1 MKKLKIKDLFS
12 YKFFQTIV
20 LMLILLSYC
29 YVGNIPGL
37 SNILKVISLIISSFI
52 IVMYILNFKFSKFIL
67 WFIMYILIGLL
78 ATYLGEDTSIVHYL
92 YTYYRIMSVLMYL
105 ELGFKYNCKNT
116 LNSLNIVLSLLLFL
130 NLISIIIFPK
140 GMYSNDIYD
149 SNWFFGYKNIQ
160 IFYIFP
166 TLIVSYLNNKTKKIN
181 KIFIWNLIISTFMVF
196 HCFSANS
203 VVVYCLFLI
212 YIFFQNIIT
221 KKYLFFNIKN
231 YVICHFVLFF
241 MFIILKIQY
250 LFDWLV
256 VQILHKS
263 LTFTGRTIIW
273 DRVLVLIKRKPLL
286 GYGFQT
292 NEIVSNYL
300 GNRAFVHAHNTI
312 LDIVYKG
319 GLLTLLVFFK
329 MIYYP
334 IHELYTSRK
343 NKLSSF
349 ISFILFCIFIMCIFE
364 ARQEKIGLYI
374 ILIISNNIKLII
386 NSNN

>member
-1 MKKLKIKDLFS
+1 
-12 YKFFQTIV
+12 
-20 LMLILLSYC
+20 
-29 YVGNIPGL
+29 
-37 SNILKVISLIISSFI
+37 
-52 IVMYILNFKFSKFIL
+52 
-67 WFIMYILIGLL
+67 
-78 ATYLGEDTSIVHYL
+78 
-92 YTYYRIMSVLMYL
+92 
-105 ELGFKYNCKNT
+105 
-116 LNSLNIVLSLLLFL
+116 
-130 NLISIIIFPK
+130 
-140 GMYSNDIYD
+140 
-149 SNWFFGYKNIQ
+149 
-160 IFYIFP
+160 
-166 TLIVSYLNNKTKKIN
+166 
-181 KIFIWNLIISTFMVF
+181 
-196 HCFSANS
+196 
-203 VVVYCLFLI
+203 
-212 YIFFQNIIT
+212 
-221 KKYLFFNIKN
+221 
-231 YVICHFVLFF
+231 